1 MKTTKWFVFLFII
14 IRRKPVKS
22 NIYLL
27 LINLEESNCYRK
39 KIIFAFK
46 KERFWY
52 VRLYVDTK
60 LHLMVTE
67 EANGEWDSWGWVEQV
82 WKEDEENVLRSL
94 IFGRGGWVLTIIT
107 VPAQRLFLFQQDLG
121 KETNKGKK
129 TERDSDGQ
137 RMREIRSKQ

>member
-1 MKTTKWFVFLFII
+1 M
-14 IRRKPVKS
+14 
-22 NIYLL
+22 
-27 LINLEESNCYRK
+27 
-39 KIIFAFK
+39 
-46 KERFWY
+46 
-52 VRLYVDTK
+52 
-60 LHLMVTE
+60 
-67 EANGEWDSWGWVEQV
+67 